1 MQNRRRVA
9 LPLGVAFTLALAA
22 AALLVPAS
30 PEAQSTSACA
40 SSGSKTS
47 LASRYVR
54 VFTKPRIVR
63 PRYRVRRWYG
73 CLYSRGAKIP
83 LATVGEPGIFT
94 TAVSEPHISRAFVG
108 LGLEYEGPAGGN
120 YGQIKVVNLRTG
132 RALVNEPA
140 AEGDEETRTT
150 GVPDLALKANGSVAW
165 IVAVRQDSGTVYRV
179 VRHDLNGRAVLDS
192 GSDIDPSSLALSSS
206 TLYWTR
212 AGQPHSA
219 ELR

>member
-1 MQNRRRVA
+1 MQNRFRVA
-9 LPLGVAFTLALAA
+9 LPLAFAA
-22 AALLVPAS
+22 AALLIPAS
-30 PEAQSTSACA
+30 AQTRRASACA
-40 SSGSKTS
+40 SAGSKTV
-47 LASRYVR
+47 LASRYAR

-94 TAVSEPHISRAFVG
+94 TAVSEPHLSRAFVG

-120 YGQIKVVNLRTG
+120 YGQIRVVNLRTG
-132 RALVNEPA
+132 RALVNELA
-140 AEGDEETRTT
+140 ADGDEGASIT

-165 IVAVRQDSGTVYRV
+165 IVAVRQGSGTVYRV
-179 VRHDLNGRAVLDS
+179 MRHDVNGRAVLDS
-192 GSDIDPSSLALSSS
+192 GADIDPSSLALSSS